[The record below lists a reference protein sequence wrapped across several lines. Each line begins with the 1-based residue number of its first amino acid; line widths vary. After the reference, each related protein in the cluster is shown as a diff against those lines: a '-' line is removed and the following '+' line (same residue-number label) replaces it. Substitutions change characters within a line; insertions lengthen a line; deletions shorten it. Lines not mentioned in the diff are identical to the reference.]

1 MVQKFTAEVC
11 EHFQGEQIK
20 LLSST
25 EEMQVYADK
34 IPELE
39 KLFEAEEAQSGSLTQ
54 AQKDLGTW
62 VANCE

>member
-1 MVQKFTAEVC
+1 MLQKFTAEVC
-11 EHFQGEQIK
+11 THFQGEQIK

-25 EEMQVYADK
+25 EEMQVFVDK

-39 KLFEAEEAQSGSLTQ
+39 KLFEMEEAENGSLTQ